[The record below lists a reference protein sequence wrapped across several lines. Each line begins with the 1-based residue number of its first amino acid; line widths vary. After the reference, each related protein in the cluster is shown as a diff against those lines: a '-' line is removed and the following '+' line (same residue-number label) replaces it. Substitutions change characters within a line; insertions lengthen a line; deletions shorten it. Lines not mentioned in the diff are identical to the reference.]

1 MTDNIVQIIV
11 SILSGL
17 AITIPLVAKLIETAK
32 NAVKEKNW
40 TSLVDLVIK
49 FMKEAEP
56 LFSSG
61 QERKNYVMIAI
72 KASADSINYQIDM
85 DVVSDLID
93 NLCAMSKVV
102 NPPEEEII
110 EEAEG

>member
-1 MTDNIVQIIV
+1 
-11 SILSGL
+11 
-17 AITIPLVAKLIETAK
+17 
-32 NAVKEKNW
+32 
-40 TSLVDLVIK
+40 
-49 FMKEAEP
+49 MKEAEP